1 MKDRTLPR
9 PTGFRILLLVGV
21 LFIIAIVWLT
31 LNPPAGDDPGP
42 IPPAPTAKAPGSNP
56 DPDPGTEPTQPDLP
70 TPDKPLE
77 LPPAP
82 TVKDLGEGRFRVG
95 TIEFDENQRTI
106 RIPAAV
112 HMLKD
117 PVEYI
122 LVGHHGKIHETVFI
136 TNADARDIHV
146 AALLLGMKIQPD
158 LGAENT
164 AAVLGDSGVIDAWVE
179 WERNGPPAKLPLH
192 ETVTLAD
199 PDTRQS
205 TGTLPGGG
213 WLYNG
218 SGLAGGEFLA
228 SQNGSIISIIRDP
241 SALINNPG
249 PSRDNDDI
257 HTPNAAKLPKLQHPV
272 RIVLKV
278 R

>member
-1 MKDRTLPR
+1 MRDRSLPR
-9 PTGFRILLLVGV
+9 PIGFRILLLVGV
-21 LFIIAIVWLT
+21 FFVLAIVWLT
-31 LNPPAGDDPGP
+31 LNPPADDDPGT
-42 IPPAPTAKAPGSNP
+42 IPAAPTAGPGDPAAPEPANP
-56 DPDPGTEPTQPDLP
+56 AQPDLP
-70 TPDKPLE
+70 TPEKPLD

-82 TVKDLGEGRFRVG
+82 AVKDLGEGRFRVG
-95 TIEFDENQRTI
+95 TVEFDENKRTI

-117 PVEYI
+117 PVEYL
-122 LVGHHGKIHETVFI
+122 LVARHGKVHETVFI
-136 TNADARDIHV
+136 TDADARDIHI
-146 AALLLGMKIQPD
+146 AALLLGIKAQPA
-158 LGAENT
+158 LGPENT
-164 AAVLGDSGVIDAWVE
+164 AAQLGGHGVIDAWVE
-179 WERNGPPAKLPLH
+179 WDRNGPPAKLPLH

-199 PDTRQS
+199 PDTRQAS
-205 TGTLPGGG
+205 GTLPGRG

-218 SGLAGGEFLA
+218 SGLATGEFLA
-228 SQNGSIISIIRDP
+228 SQNGSIISIIRDA

-249 PSRDNDDI
+249 ASRDNDDL